1 MKLPTLSSEG
11 KAKEAD
17 LGMVSGRGLAAL
29 PALRGGRTCL
39 SSPAVTRLVTVAQ
52 LILEA
57 ESGLAE
63 SGLAAR
69 LCEALLE
76 PPVHTWA
83 QEPGAL
89 VLLAAS
95 LWLRRMKA
103 ASLWER
109 QRKTLLSVSVFLN

>member
-57 ESGLAE
+57 ESGLA
-63 SGLAAR
+63 AR